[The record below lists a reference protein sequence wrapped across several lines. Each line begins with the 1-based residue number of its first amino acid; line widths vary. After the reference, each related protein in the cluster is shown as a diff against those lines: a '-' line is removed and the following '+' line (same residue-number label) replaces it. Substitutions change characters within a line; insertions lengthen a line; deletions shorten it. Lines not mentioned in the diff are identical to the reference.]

1 MANNRLWTC
10 CPGRKPI
17 GYLLI
22 QKEEKD
28 KENRERNKTVFV
40 VACNTKMRNTWSPP
54 HSQEL
59 GHCHYPHC
67 LYVTWLTRLG
77 RKQTAICR
85 LVQNSLD
92 GIVEVPY
99 SSKRWRWKTLAN
111 PTENYKKCIPHK

>member
-40 VACNTKMRNTWSPP
+40 VAP

-85 LVQNSLD
+85 LVQNSLE

-99 SSKRWRWKTLAN
+99 SSKHWWWKTLAN
-111 PTENYKKCIPHK
+111 PTENYKKYW